1 MGDINMKTSLYELR
15 KIRTEVNKNIA
26 FAKDRLD
33 NYGMSS
39 VKREAL
45 SRSLIYWEEKRDNL
59 TKRINR
65 TIKWRRFLTRIG
77 LRNEVFPKGSNK

>member
-1 MGDINMKTSLYELR
+1 MATSLYELR

-26 FAKDRLD
+26 FAKDQLD

-39 VKREAL
+39 IRRDAL
-45 SRSLIYWEEKRDNL
+45 SRSLLAWEEKRDNL

-77 LRNEVFPKGSNK
+77 LRREVYPMGSNK

>member
-1 MGDINMKTSLYELR
+1 MKTSLYELR

-26 FAKDRLD
+26 FTKDRLA

-39 VKREAL
+39 VQRDAL
-45 SRSLIYWEEKRDNL
+45 SRSLEAWEAKRDKL

-65 TIKWRRFLTRIG
+65 VIKWRRFLTKLG
-77 LRNEVFPKGSNK
+77 LRNEVYPQRSKK